1 MKIRSR
7 SAALVLSC
15 LAAPLLLGCSA
26 APEAP
31 SDHAEPLPG
40 PPDLAPSM
48 VIRHL
53 RLMQPGW
60 LRVVID
66 YAHVDSKDVK
76 VKLGVVGA
84 LDTGAALE
92 PFAYRYD
99 YVARRVVVDLRVK
112 REWFEQDR
120 ARRPKQMWVLTAG
133 LHVAGT
139 EVAFT
144 WRSTPMEI
152 GLPISLWAPERLDPA
167 LWSSLPQPLTVPGP
181 GHPYSA
187 YPALQFAVKRG
198 GYVVGFVEVE
208 EDRERK
214 TLRLRQLAAFDGP
227 TLVHELVGG
236 AEMPNNWG
244 VHLTGRGVARSYNTA
259 AEVSNPGR
267 NAFATGGTPWA
278 ASFMDA
284 PLSTHKVFRAPP
296 IATEGTYQS
305 EVLDNRGIAREV
317 DSRDRVD
324 VIYLERWHLLAPNAG
339 VQLQR
344 LSGPP
349 PEPWDPA
356 THMET
361 APGEWFPSPAMAYV
375 ASNGSLPLH
384 PDQLPVVPPSN
395 VQLPPAYGSP
405 FAELSRVHLDRSFVE
420 PVAAQSPIQRMILAP
435 SIEEQ
440 RIDALALQHG
450 PPPPPPPPPGNL
462 PAPHYPGC
470 ALSGDSAELVGTFT
484 TCDGASTASACPTQA
499 NPIEPESFPGA
510 PGTLDRLS
518 LHEMLTPFLAGK
530 QNIWGT
536 CSTHADIQ
544 HREAV
549 LNRYADDLGARRFAL
564 VDGVAISI
572 PEPRTA
578 HSVGGY
584 LSMLFTRVHTRNDSD
599 AGGLPPTTGT
609 PIEDAVQY
617 PLVPDAYWPAREE
630 WDAGDDWLH
639 RSGVLSKGYCQT
651 TGTPGAPGYFA
662 GFWRS
667 GFCASHGTPPIG
679 AYRAYSEQRLTHD
692 LGLDP
697 LAQGPR
703 SLARSYQP
711 SVYEALDFSDRDAA
725 IQTVINEL
733 RRGVPVKFSF
743 ASVITPMLPGVVS
756 FPFLQGGMTW
766 YLPPEL
772 DACPLDR
779 HRFVGGHALNIVGFY
794 VRGPLSNPD
803 VYRSV
808 FILQN
813 NWGAAAGHRGYFAI
827 NFAAFRRVGWSIE
840 RLRLRTPCPSSACQG
855 P

>member
-1 MKIRSR
+1 MKSRSR
-7 SAALVLSC
+7 SAALVFPW
-15 LAAPLLLGCSA
+15 LAAPLLLGCTVAS
-26 APEAP
+26 ETP
-31 SDHAEPLPG
+31 SERAEQLPG
-40 PPDLAPSM
+40 PFDFAPSM
-48 VIRHL
+48 VIRHV
-53 RLMQPGW
+53 RSMQPGW

-99 YVARRVVVDLRVK
+99 HAARRVVVDLRVK
-112 REWFEQDR
+112 REWFEKDR
-120 ARRPKQMWVLTAG
+120 TRRPKEMWLLTAA
-133 LHVAGT
+133 LHVAGK
-139 EVAFT
+139 EVAFA

-152 GLPISLWAPERLDPA
+152 GLPTSLWAPERLDPA
-167 LWSSLPQPLTVPGP
+167 LWSPLPQPLTVPGP

-208 EDRERK
+208 EDRDRK
-214 TLRLRQLAAFDGP
+214 ALRLRQLATFDGS
-227 TLVHELVGG
+227 TLVHELAGG

-267 NAFATGGTPWA
+267 HAFATGGAGWS
-278 ASFMDA
+278 ASFMDT
-284 PLSTHKVFRAPP
+284 PLSSHKVFRAPP
-296 IATEGTYQS
+296 ITTEGTYQS

-317 DSRDRVD
+317 DPADRLD
-324 VIYLERWHLLAPNAG
+324 VIYFERWHLLVPSAG

-356 THMET
+356 THIDL
-361 APGEWFPSPAMAYV
+361 APAGWFPSSAMAYV

-384 PDQLPVVPPSN
+384 EAQLPAVPPAN
-395 VQLPPAYGSP
+395 VQLPPGYASA
-405 FAELSRVHLDRSFVE
+405 FAELSRAHLERSFVE
-420 PVAAQSPIQRMILAP
+420 PVAAQSPISRMLVSP
-435 SIEEQ
+435 SIEER
-440 RIDALALQHG
+440 RINDLAAQG
-450 PPPPPPPPPGNL
+450 SPPPPNAPPPSPPPPPG
-462 PAPHYPGC
+462 AC
-470 ALSGDSAELVGTFT
+470 ALNAHATELVGTYT
-484 TCDGASTASACPTQA
+484 TCDGALTASACPTQA
-499 NPIEPESFPGA
+499 DPIEPESFPPA
-510 PGTLDRLS
+510 PGYLDRLS
-518 LHEMLTPFLAGK
+518 LHDVLTPFLAGK

-536 CSTHADIQ
+536 CSTHADVQ

-549 LNRYADDLGARRFAL
+549 LNRYVDDLGMRRFAV

-599 AGGLPPTTGT
+599 DGGLPPTTGT
-609 PIEDAVQY
+609 PIADAVQY
-617 PLVPDAYWPAREE
+617 PLIPEAWWPAREE
-630 WDAGDDWLH
+630 WDTGDDWVH

-651 TGTPGAPGYFA
+651 TGTPGAAGYFA

-667 GFCASHGTPPIG
+667 GFCASRGTPPIG

-692 LGLDP
+692 LALDP
-697 LAQGPR
+697 LAQGPW

-711 SVYEALDFSDRDAA
+711 SAYEVLDFSDRDAA
-725 IQTVINEL
+725 IQTVISEL

-743 ASVITPMLPGVVS
+743 SSAIVPRGPGIVS

-772 DACPLDR
+772 DACPLDWY
-779 HRFVGGHALNIVGFY
+779 RFEGGHALNIVGFY
-794 VRGPLSNPD
+794 VRGPLESPD

-813 NWGAAAGHRGYFAI
+813 NWGAASGHRGYFAI
-827 NFAAFRRVGWSIE
+827 NFAAFRRAGWSIE
-840 RLRLRTPCPSSACQG
+840 RLRLRTPCASSACQG
-855 P
+855 T